1 MAFKGYSQLNDMQLD
16 VLKELGNIGAGNAA
30 TSLSSMLNSP
40 VSITVPTV
48 KILNIREVST
58 ELGGPENLIIGML
71 LTLDGDITGMI
82 MFLMQQDFAKMILRS
97 LLGTDIED
105 LTNLNDME
113 HSALLEMSN
122 IMAASYVNAISQMTN
137 LRINVSVPGIC
148 IDMAG
153 AILSVP
159 AIYFANISDEI
170 IFIEDRFESNNE
182 SGTSHV
188 LLIPEVESLE
198 KILSN
203 LGIGI

>member
-1 MAFKGYSQLNDMQLD
+1 MAFKGYDQLNDMQLD
-16 VLKELGNIGAGNAA
+16 VLRELGNIGAGNAA
-30 TSLSSMLNSP
+30 TSLSSMLNRP

-48 KILNIREVST
+48 RILNIKGVTT
-58 ELGGPENLIIGML
+58 ELGGPENLIIGLL
-71 LTLDGDITGMI
+71 LTLEGDVTGMI
-82 MFLMQQDFAKMILRS
+82 MFLMQQDFAKMILQG
-97 LLGTDIED
+97 LLGTDID
-105 LTNLNDME
+105 DVTNLDAMG
-113 HSALLEMSN
+113 HSALLEISN

-137 LRINVSVPGIC
+137 LRINVSVPDISV
-148 IDMAG
+148 DMAG

-182 SGTSHV
+182 SGISHV

-203 LGIGI
+203 LGIDL